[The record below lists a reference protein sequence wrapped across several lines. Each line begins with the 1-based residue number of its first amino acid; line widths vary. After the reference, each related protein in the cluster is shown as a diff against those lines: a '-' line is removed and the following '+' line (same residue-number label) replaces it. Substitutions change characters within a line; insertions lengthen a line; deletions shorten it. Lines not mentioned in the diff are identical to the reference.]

1 METKGENKIELTY
14 CVNQVLTQDWGSG
27 GRDLSSSISTRK
39 CAKMANISSSKCKEE
54 IIALGGTHIG
64 SSENGL
70 FLSP

>member
-14 CVNQVLTQDWGSG
+14 CINQVLTQDWRSG
-27 GRDLSSSISTRK
+27 GRDLSSISTRK

-54 IIALGGTHIG
+54 TIPLGGIHIG
-64 SSENGL
+64 SPENGL